1 MALLDGRALKKAP
14 IMAWVLDDPDLP
26 EGAGVGEF
34 IELAEQEE
42 PAREGEGELSNLL
55 AGADMTADW
64 IDGYLMSV
72 VIAPRMIAP
81 DRWLPRIL
89 E

>member
-1 MALLDGRALKKAP
+1 MAT
-14 IMAWVLDDPDLP
+14 IHEQTIEAWVHDDPDFP
-26 EGAGVGEF
+26 VEAGSGEF

-42 PAREGEGELSNLL
+42 PAPEGEDELSNLL